1 MPPVAYEVRRSLTCR
16 QDLDALFDHL
26 LEAYR
31 SLGDPARE
39 AFARAVA
46 RIEAI
51 EDQMDQLGAAP
62 HQGTL
67 WPEIMDGLR
76 WTTKDRAVFYFVV
89 DDDAR
94 TVDVLAV
101 FFGGQ
106 DHKAHILNRLL
117 YGRKSQ
123 P

>member
-1 MPPVAYEVRRSLTCR
+1 MASEVRRSLACR
-16 QDLDALFDHL
+16 QDLDDLFEHL
-26 LEAYR
+26 QEACQ
-31 SLGDPARE
+31 SLGDPETE

-51 EDQMDQLGAAP
+51 EDLMDQLGAAP
-62 HQGTL
+62 HQDTP

-76 WTTKDRAVFYFVV
+76 WTTKDRAIFYFKV
-89 DDDAR
+89 DDENR

-101 FFGGQ
+101 LFGGQ
-106 DHKAHILNRLL
+106 DHKAHVLSRILHR
-117 YGRKSQ
+117 GRAR